1 MIFLSIREVMN
12 MGIDEI
18 IVGLDIGSGK
28 VCTVVGELGEDDQI
42 EIIGIGTAPS
52 LGIRKG
58 VIIDL
63 DQAIQSVKESIV
75 NAERMAGIRINSAF
89 VSIAGS
95 HITSVNS
102 KGVIAIS
109 GESPEITESDIEKV
123 IEAAKAGIVSSE
135 KELIHTLSREF
146 IVDGQSGISD
156 PLGMSG
162 ARLEC
167 KVHIITGSITA
178 VQNLIKCVE
187 EARLDIEEIIFGTLA
202 SSNAILSNA
211 EKELG
216 ILLIDIGAGTTEIA
230 IFVEGGL
237 AYSAVLPVGGVQIT
251 NDLAVGLR
259 TSIEEAEKIKI
270 SYGSAVEN
278 SASPEKLVEISG
290 TNGKE
295 KHNVSK
301 KFLVEIIEPRVSEI
315 FNFVGMEVKKSG
327 CYNMIPGG
335 IVITGGS
342 SLLPGISEVAEQVL
356 NLPSRL
362 GRPHYEG
369 ELADMINDPSYSE
382 AIGLL
387 SFATEKYSIGRS
399 FQSTK
404 RKIGVKNIF
413 TRIISWLKDFF

>member
-1 MIFLSIREVMN
+1 MN
-12 MGIDEI
+12 MGADDIV
-18 IVGLDIGSGK
+18 VGLDIGSGK
-28 VCTVVGELGEDDQI
+28 VCTVIGELGENDQI

-63 DQAIQSVKESIV
+63 DQAIQSAKESIES
-75 NAERMAGIRINSAF
+75 AERMAGIRIDSAF

-95 HITSVNS
+95 HITSINS

-109 GESPEITESDIEKV
+109 GESPEITENDIEKV

-167 KVHIITGSITA
+167 KVHIITGSVTA
-178 VQNLIKCVE
+178 AQNLIKCVE
-187 EARLDIEEIIFGTLA
+187 GAGLDIEEIIFGTLA
-202 SSNAILSNA
+202 SSNAVSSNA

-216 ILLIDIGAGTTEIA
+216 VLVVDIGAGTTEIA

-237 AYSAVLPVGGVQIT
+237 AYSAVLPVGGNQVT

-259 TSIEEAEKIKI
+259 TSIEEAEKVKI
-270 SYGSAVEN
+270 NYGSAVEN
-278 SASPEKLVEISG
+278 SVSPEKLIEISSI
-290 TNGKE
+290 NGKE
-295 KHNVSK
+295 KHNITK
-301 KFLVEIIEPRVSEI
+301 KYLVEIIEPRVSEI
-315 FNFVGMEVKKSG
+315 FNLAGTEVRKSG
-327 CYNMIPGG
+327 CYNTISGG

-342 SLLPGISEVAEQVL
+342 SLLPGILEVAEQVL

-362 GRPHYEG
+362 GCPHYEG
-369 ELADMINDPSYSE
+369 ELADMINDPSYSG
-382 AIGLL
+382 AVGLL
-387 SFATEKYSIGRS
+387 SFATERGFIGRS
-399 FQSTK
+399 FKSTK
-404 RKIGVKNIF
+404 RKKRVKNIF
-413 TRIISWLKDFF
+413 TKIISWLRDFF

>member
-1 MIFLSIREVMN
+1 

-18 IVGLDIGSGK
+18 VVGLDIGSGK

-42 EIIGIGTAPS
+42 EIIGIGTARS

-63 DQAIQSVKESIV
+63 DQAIQSVKESIES
-75 NAERMAGIRINSAF
+75 AERMAGIRINSAF

-109 GESPEITESDIEKV
+109 GESPEITENDIEKV

-162 ARLEC
+162 ARLEG

-178 VQNLIKCVE
+178 VQNLVKCVE
-187 EARLDIEEIIFGTLA
+187 EAGLDVEEIIFGTLA
-202 SSNAILSNA
+202 SSNVILSNA

-278 SASPEKLVEISG
+278 GASPEKLVEISSI
-290 TNGKE
+290 NGKE

-301 KFLVEIIEPRVSEI
+301 KYLVEIIEPRVSEI
-315 FNFVGMEVKKSG
+315 FNFVGMEVRKSG
-327 CYNMIPGG
+327 CYSMIPGG

-362 GRPHYEG
+362 GRPHYQG

-387 SFATEKYSIGRS
+387 SFVTEKYSTGRS

-413 TRIISWLKDFF
+413 TKITSWLKDFF

>member
-1 MIFLSIREVMN
+1 
-12 MGIDEI
+12 MGTDDIV
-18 IVGLDIGSGK
+18 VGLDIGSGK
-28 VCTVVGELGEDDQI
+28 VCTFIGELEENDKI

-52 LGIRKG
+52 LGVKKG

-63 DQAIQSVKESIV
+63 DQAILSVKESIES
-75 NAERMAGIRINSAF
+75 AERMAGIRIHSAF

-95 HITSVNS
+95 HITSINS

-109 GESPEITESDIEKV
+109 GESPEITENDIEKV

-167 KVHIITGSITA
+167 KVHIINGSVTA

-187 EARLDIEEIIFGTLA
+187 GAGLDIEEIIFGTLA
-202 SSNAILSNA
+202 SSNAVLSNA

-216 ILLIDIGAGTTEIA
+216 VLLVDIGAGTTEIA
-230 IFVEGGL
+230 IFIEGGL
-237 AYSAVLPVGGVQIT
+237 AYSAVLPVGGIQIT

-270 SYGSAVEN
+270 NYGSAVEN
-278 SASPEKLVEISG
+278 SASPEKLIEISNTDG
-290 TNGKE
+290 IN
-295 KHNVSK
+295 KHNVTK
-301 KFLVEIIEPRVSEI
+301 KYLVEIIEPRVSEI
-315 FNFVGMEVKKSG
+315 FNLLGTEIRKSRY
-327 CYNMIPGG
+327 YNMIPGG

-342 SLLPGISEVAEQVL
+342 SLLPGISEIAEQVL

-362 GRPHYEG
+362 GSPHYEG
-369 ELADMINDPSYSE
+369 ELADMINDPSYSG
-382 AIGLL
+382 AVGLL
-387 SFATEKYSIGRS
+387 SFATESYSNGRS
-399 FQSTK
+399 FKSTK
-404 RKIGVKNIF
+404 RKPRVKNIF
-413 TRIISWLKDFF
+413 TKIINWLKDFF

>member
-1 MIFLSIREVMN
+1 
-12 MGIDEI
+12 MGMDEI
-18 IVGLDIGSGK
+18 VVGLDIGSGK
-28 VCTVVGELGEDDQI
+28 VCTVVGELGVDDQI
-42 EIIGIGTAPS
+42 EIIGVGTSPS

-58 VIIDL
+58 IIIDL
-63 DQAIQSVKESIV
+63 EQAMQSVKESIES
-75 NAERMAGIRINSAF
+75 AERMAGTRINSAF

-109 GESPEITESDIEKV
+109 GESPEITENDIEKV

-167 KVHIITGSITA
+167 KVHIITITA
-178 VQNLIKCVE
+178 VQNLVKCVE
-187 EARLDIEEIIFGTLA
+187 GVGLDIEEIIFGTLA
-202 SSNAILSNA
+202 SSNAVLSNA
-211 EKELG
+211 EKDLG
-216 ILLIDIGAGTTEIA
+216 VLLIDIGAGTTEIA

-237 AYSAVLPVGGVQIT
+237 VYSAVLPVGGIQIT
-251 NDLAVGLR
+251 NDLTVGLR

-270 SYGSAVEN
+270 NYGSAVEK
-278 SASPEKLVEISG
+278 SVSPEKLVEIHSID
-290 TNGKE
+290 GKD
-295 KHNVSK
+295 KHNVSQK
-301 KFLVEIIEPRVSEI
+301 YLVDIIEPRVSEI
-315 FNFVGMEVKKSG
+315 FSLVGTKVRKSG

-335 IVITGGS
+335 TVITGGS

-399 FQSTK
+399 FHLSK
-404 RKIGVKNIF
+404 RKAGAKNIF
-413 TRIISWLKDFF
+413 TRIINWLKDFF

>member
-1 MIFLSIREVMN
+1 MN

-18 IVGLDIGSGK
+18 IVGLDIGSRK

-63 DQAIQSVKESIV
+63 DQAIQSVKESIES
-75 NAERMAGIRINSAF
+75 AERMAGIRINSAF
-89 VSIAGS
+89 ISIAGS

-109 GESPEITESDIEKV
+109 GESPEITENDIEKV

-178 VQNLIKCVE
+178 VQNLVKCVE
-187 EARLDIEEIIFGTLA
+187 EAGLDIEEVIFGTLA

-270 SYGSAVEN
+270 SYGSAVEK
-278 SASPEKLVEISG
+278 SVSPEKLIEISSI
-290 TNGKE
+290 NGKE
-295 KHNVSK
+295 KHNVSEK
-301 KFLVEIIEPRVSEI
+301 YLVEIIEPRVSEI
-315 FNFVGMEVKKSG
+315 FNFVGMEVRKSG
-327 CYNMIPGG
+327 CYSMIPGG

-342 SLLPGISEVAEQVL
+342 SLLPGISKVAEQVL

-399 FQSTK
+399 FQSIK
-404 RKIGVKNIF
+404 RRTGVKNIF
-413 TRIISWLKDFF
+413 TKIIGWLKDFF

>member
-1 MIFLSIREVMN
+1 
-12 MGIDEI
+12 MGMDEI

-28 VCTVVGELGEDDQI
+28 ICTVVGELGEDDQI
-42 EIIGIGTAPS
+42 EIIGIGTSPS
-52 LGIRKG
+52 LGIKKG
-58 VIIDL
+58 IIIDL
-63 DQAIQSVKESIV
+63 EQAVQSAKESIES
-75 NAERMAGIRINSAF
+75 AERMAGTRINSAF
-89 VSIAGS
+89 VSIGGN
-95 HITSVNS
+95 HITSINS

-109 GESPEITESDIEKV
+109 RESPEITESDIEKV

-135 KELIHTLSREF
+135 KEVIHTLSREF

-167 KVHIITGSITA
+167 KVHIVTGSITA

-187 EARLDIEEIIFGTLA
+187 GAGLDIEEIIFGTLA
-202 SSNAILSNA
+202 SSNAVLSNA
-211 EKELG
+211 EKDLG
-216 ILLIDIGAGTTEIA
+216 VLLIDIGAGTTEIA
-230 IFVEGGL
+230 IFIEGGL
-237 AYSAVLPVGGVQIT
+237 AHSAVLPVGGIQIT

-270 SYGSAVEN
+270 NYGSAIKSSV
-278 SASPEKLVEISG
+278 SPEKLVEISSI
-290 TNGKE
+290 NGKE
-295 KHNVSK
+295 NYNVSQK
-301 KFLVEIIEPRVSEI
+301 YLVEIIEPRVSEI
-315 FNFVGMEVKKSG
+315 FSLVGIEVRKSG

-387 SFATEKYSIGRS
+387 SFATEKESIIRS
-399 FQSTK
+399 FRSTK
-404 RKIGVKNIF
+404 RKTKVKNIF
-413 TRIISWLKDFF
+413 TKIISWLKDFF

>member
-1 MIFLSIREVMN
+1 

-18 IVGLDIGSGK
+18 VVGLDIGSGK
-28 VCTVVGELGEDDQI
+28 VCTVVGELSEDDQI
-42 EIIGIGTAPS
+42 EIIGIGTVPS
-52 LGIRKG
+52 LGIKKG
-58 VIIDL
+58 VIVDL
-63 DQAIQSVKESIV
+63 EQATQSVKESIES
-75 NAERMAGIRINSAF
+75 AKRMAGIRINSAF
-89 VSIAGS
+89 VSITGS
-95 HITSVNS
+95 HITSANS

-109 GESPEITESDIEKV
+109 DKSPEITENDIGKV

-178 VQNLIKCVE
+178 VQNLVKCVE
-187 EARLDIEEIIFGTLA
+187 ESGLDIEEIIFGTLA
-202 SSNAILSNA
+202 SSNSILSNA

-270 SYGSAVEN
+270 SYGTAVEN
-278 SASPEKLVEISG
+278 SASPEKLVEISSI
-290 TNGKE
+290 NGKE
-295 KHNVSK
+295 KHNVSQK
-301 KFLVEIIEPRVSEI
+301 YLVEIIEPRVSEI
-315 FNFVGMEVKKSG
+315 FNFVGMEVRKSG
-327 CYNMIPGG
+327 CYSMIPGG

-404 RKIGVKNIF
+404 RKTGVKNIF
-413 TRIISWLKDFF
+413 TKIISWLKDFF

>member
-1 MIFLSIREVMN
+1 MN

-18 IVGLDIGSGK
+18 VVGLDIGSGK

-42 EIIGIGTAPS
+42 EIIGVGTTRS

-63 DQAIQSVKESIV
+63 DQAIQSVKESIES
-75 NAERMAGIRINSAF
+75 AERMAGIRINSAF

-109 GESPEITESDIEKV
+109 GESPEITENDIEKV

-135 KELIHTLSREF
+135 KELIHILSREF

-178 VQNLIKCVE
+178 VQNLTKCIE
-187 EARLDIEEIIFGTLA
+187 ESGLDIEEIIFGTLA
-202 SSNAILSNA
+202 SSNVILSNA

-216 ILLIDIGAGTTEIA
+216 VLLIDIGAGTTEIA
-230 IFVEGGL
+230 IFIEGGL
-237 AYSAVLPVGGVQIT
+237 AYSAVLPVGGIQIT

-259 TSIEEAEKIKI
+259 TSLEEAEKIKI
-270 SYGSAVEN
+270 GSGSAVEN
-278 SASPEKLVEISG
+278 NASPEELIEISSI
-290 TNGKE
+290 NEKD

-301 KFLVEIIEPRVSEI
+301 KYLVEIIEPRVSEI
-315 FNFVGMEVKKSG
+315 FNFVGVEVRKSG
-327 CYNMIPGG
+327 CYNMISGG

-342 SLLPGISEVAEQVL
+342 SLLPGISEVAEKVL
-356 NLPSRL
+356 NLLSRL

-369 ELADMINDPSYSE
+369 ELADMINDPSYSV

-404 RKIGVKNIF
+404 RKTRVKNIF
-413 TRIISWLKDFF
+413 TKIISWLKDFF

>member
-1 MIFLSIREVMN
+1 
-12 MGIDEI
+12 MGTDDIV
-18 IVGLDIGSGK
+18 VGLDIGSRK
-28 VCTVVGELGEDDQI
+28 VCTVIGELGENDQI
-42 EIIGIGTAPS
+42 EIIGVGTAPS

-63 DQAIQSVKESIV
+63 DQAIQSVKESIES
-75 NAERMAGIRINSAF
+75 AERMAGMRINSAF

-95 HITSVNS
+95 HISSVNS

-109 GESPEITESDIEKV
+109 GESSEITEKDIEKV

-167 KVHIITGSITA
+167 KVHIVTGSITA

-187 EARLDIEEIIFGTLA
+187 GAGLDIEEVIFGTLA
-202 SSNAILSNA
+202 SSNAVLSSA
-211 EKELG
+211 EKDLG
-216 ILLIDIGAGTTEIA
+216 VLLIDIGAGTTEIA

-237 AYSAVLPVGGVQIT
+237 AYSAVLPVGGNQIT

-270 SYGSAVEN
+270 NYGSAVEN
-278 SASPEKLVEISG
+278 SVSPEKLVEISSI
-290 TNGKE
+290 NGKD
-295 KHNVSK
+295 KCNVSQK
-301 KFLVEIIEPRVSEI
+301 YLVEIIEPRVSEI
-315 FNFVGMEVKKSG
+315 FSLVGTEVRKSG

-342 SLLPGISEVAEQVL
+342 SLLPGMPEVAEQVL

-362 GRPHYEG
+362 GSPHYEG

-382 AIGLL
+382 AVGLL

-399 FQSTK
+399 FKSTK
-404 RKIGVKNIF
+404 RKTRVKNIF
-413 TRIISWLKDFF
+413 TKIISWLKDFF

>member
-1 MIFLSIREVMN
+1 
-12 MGIDEI
+12 MGMDEI

-42 EIIGIGTAPS
+42 EIIGIGTSPS
-52 LGIRKG
+52 LGIKKG
-58 VIIDL
+58 IIIDL
-63 DQAIQSVKESIV
+63 EQAIQSAKESIES
-75 NAERMAGIRINSAF
+75 AERMAGTRINSAF
-89 VSIAGS
+89 VSIGGN
-95 HITSVNS
+95 HITSINS

-135 KELIHTLSREF
+135 KEVIHTLSREF

-167 KVHIITGSITA
+167 KVHIVTGSITA

-187 EARLDIEEIIFGTLA
+187 GAGLDIEEIIFGTLA
-202 SSNAILSNA
+202 SSNAVLNNA
-211 EKELG
+211 EKDLG
-216 ILLIDIGAGTTEIA
+216 VLLIDIGAGTTEIA
-230 IFVEGGL
+230 IFIEGGL
-237 AYSAVLPVGGVQIT
+237 AYSAVLPVGGIQIT

-270 SYGSAVEN
+270 NYGSAVKN
-278 SASPEKLVEISG
+278 NVSPEKLVEIPSI
-290 TNGKE
+290 NGKDNY
-295 KHNVSK
+295 NVSQK
-301 KFLVEIIEPRVSEI
+301 YLVEIIEPRVSEI
-315 FNFVGMEVKKSG
+315 FSLVGTEVRKSG
-327 CYNMIPGG
+327 CYNMIHGG

-399 FQSTK
+399 FRSTK
-404 RKIGVKNIF
+404 RKTKVKNIF
-413 TRIISWLKDFF
+413 TKIISWLKDFF

>member
-1 MIFLSIREVMN
+1 MN
-12 MGIDEI
+12 MGMDEI
-18 IVGLDIGSGK
+18 VVGLDIGSGK
-28 VCTVVGELGEDDQI
+28 VCTVVGELSEDDQI
-42 EIIGIGTAPS
+42 EIIGIGTVPS
-52 LGIRKG
+52 LGIKKG
-58 VIIDL
+58 VIVDL
-63 DQAIQSVKESIV
+63 EQATQSVKESIES
-75 NAERMAGIRINSAF
+75 AKRMAGIRINSAF
-89 VSIAGS
+89 VSITGS
-95 HITSVNS
+95 HITSANS

-109 GESPEITESDIEKV
+109 DKSPEITENDIGKV

-178 VQNLIKCVE
+178 IQNLVKCVE
-187 EARLDIEEIIFGTLA
+187 ESGLDIEEIIFGTLA
-202 SSNAILSNA
+202 SSNSILSNA

-270 SYGSAVEN
+270 SYGTAVEN
-278 SASPEKLVEISG
+278 SASPEKLVEISSI
-290 TNGKE
+290 NGKE
-295 KHNVSK
+295 KHNVSQK
-301 KFLVEIIEPRVSEI
+301 YLVEIIEPRVSEI
-315 FNFVGMEVKKSG
+315 FNFIGMEVRKSG

-356 NLPSRL
+356 NMPSRL

-404 RKIGVKNIF
+404 RKTGVKNIF
-413 TRIISWLKDFF
+413 TKIISWLKDFF

>member
-1 MIFLSIREVMN
+1 MN
-12 MGIDEI
+12 MGMDEI
-18 IVGLDIGSGK
+18 VVGLDIGSGK

-63 DQAIQSVKESIV
+63 DQAIQSVKESIES
-75 NAERMAGIRINSAF
+75 AERMAGIRINSAF

-109 GESPEITESDIEKV
+109 GESPEITENDIEKV

-178 VQNLIKCVE
+178 VQNLVKCVE
-187 EARLDIEEIIFGTLA
+187 EAGLDIEEIIFGTLA

-216 ILLIDIGAGTTEIA
+216 ILLIDIGAGTTGIA

-270 SYGSAVEN
+270 SYGSTVEN
-278 SASPEKLVEISG
+278 GASPEKLVEISSI
-290 TNGKE
+290 NGKE
-295 KHNVSK
+295 KHDVSK
-301 KFLVEIIEPRVSEI
+301 KYLVEIIEPRVSEI

-387 SFATEKYSIGRS
+387 SFATEKYSIGGS

-404 RKIGVKNIF
+404 RKIRVKSF
-413 TRIISWLKDFF
+413 FGRIISWLKDFF

>member
-1 MIFLSIREVMN
+1 
-12 MGIDEI
+12 
-18 IVGLDIGSGK
+18 LDIGSGK
-28 VCTVVGELGEDDQI
+28 VCTVIGELGEDDQI
-42 EIIGIGTAPS
+42 EIIGIGTSPS

-63 DQAIQSVKESIV
+63 DQAIQSVKESIE
-75 NAERMAGIRINSAF
+75 NAERMAGIRTSSAF

-109 GESPEITESDIEKV
+109 GDSPEITENDIEKV
-123 IEAAKAGIVSSE
+123 IEAAKAGVVSSE

-167 KVHIITGSITA
+167 KVHIITSSITA
-178 VQNLIKCVE
+178 AQNLIKCVE
-187 EARLDIEEIIFGTLA
+187 GAGLDIEEIIFGTLS
-202 SSNAILSNA
+202 SSNAILNNA

-216 ILLIDIGAGTTEIA
+216 ILLVDIGAGTTEIA

-237 AYSAVLPVGGVQIT
+237 TYSAVLPVGGIQIT
-251 NDLAVGLR
+251 NDLAVVLR
-259 TSIEEAEKIKI
+259 TSVEEAEKMKI
-270 SYGSAVEN
+270 NHGSAVEN
-278 SASPEKLVEISG
+278 STSPEKLVEISSID
-290 TNGKE
+290 GKD

-301 KFLVEIIEPRVSEI
+301 KYLVEIIEPRVNEI
-315 FNFVGMEVKKSG
+315 FNLVGVEVRKSG
-327 CYNMIPGG
+327 CNNLIPGG

-342 SLLPGISEVAEQVL
+342 SLLPGIADVAEQVL

-362 GRPHYEG
+362 GKPHYEG

-387 SFATEKYSIGRS
+387 SFATEKYSVGRP

-404 RKIGVKNIF
+404 RKAGVKNIF

>member
-1 MIFLSIREVMN
+1 
-12 MGIDEI
+12 MGTDEI
-18 IVGLDIGSGK
+18 VVGLDIGSGK
-28 VCTVVGELGEDDQI
+28 VCTVIGELGEDDQI
-42 EIIGIGTAPS
+42 EIIGIGTSPS

-63 DQAIQSVKESIV
+63 EQAIQSAKESIES
-75 NAERMAGIRINSAF
+75 AERMAGIRINSAF

-95 HITSVNS
+95 HISSINS

-109 GESPEITESDIEKV
+109 GESPEITENDIEKV
-123 IEAAKAGIVSSE
+123 VEAAKAGIVSTE

-167 KVHIITGSITA
+167 KVHIVTGSITA
-178 VQNLIKCVE
+178 VQNLVKCVE
-187 EARLDIEEIIFGTLA
+187 EAGLDIEEIIFGTLA
-202 SSNAILSNA
+202 SSNSILSNA

-216 ILLIDIGAGTTEIA
+216 ILLVDIGAGTTEIA

-237 AYSAVLPVGGVQIT
+237 AYSAVLPVGGIQIT
-251 NDLAVGLR
+251 NDLAVGIR

-270 SYGSAVEN
+270 NYGSAVEN
-278 SASPEKLVEISG
+278 NVSPEKSIEISSI
-290 TNGKE
+290 NGKD
-295 KHNVSK
+295 KCNVSQK
-301 KFLVEIIEPRVSEI
+301 YLVEIIEPRVSEI
-315 FNFVGMEVKKSG
+315 FSLVGTEVRKSG

-404 RKIGVKNIF
+404 RKTRVTNIF
-413 TRIISWLKDFF
+413 TKIISWLKDFF

>member
-1 MIFLSIREVMN
+1 MN

-18 IVGLDIGSGK
+18 IVGLDIGSRK

-63 DQAIQSVKESIV
+63 DQAIQSVKESIES
-75 NAERMAGIRINSAF
+75 AERMAGIRINSAF

-109 GESPEITESDIEKV
+109 GESPEITENDIEKV

-135 KELIHTLSREF
+135 KELIHILSREF

-167 KVHIITGSITA
+167 KVHIITGLITA
-178 VQNLIKCVE
+178 VQNLVKCVE
-187 EARLDIEEIIFGTLA
+187 ESGLDIEEIIFGTLA
-202 SSNAILSNA
+202 SSNIILSNA

-237 AYSAVLPVGGVQIT
+237 AYSAVLPVGGIQIT

-278 SASPEKLVEISG
+278 SALPEKLVEISSI
-290 TNGKE
+290 NGKE
-295 KHNVSK
+295 KHNVSQK
-301 KFLVEIIEPRVSEI
+301 YLVEIIEPRVSEI
-315 FNFVGMEVKKSG
+315 FNFIGMEVRKSG

-404 RKIGVKNIF
+404 RKTGVKNIF
-413 TRIISWLKDFF
+413 TKIISWLKDFF

>member
-1 MIFLSIREVMN
+1 MN
-12 MGIDEI
+12 MGTDDIV
-18 IVGLDIGSGK
+18 VGLDIGSGK
-28 VCTVVGELGEDDQI
+28 VCTVIGELGENDQI

-58 VIIDL
+58 VIVDL
-63 DQAIQSVKESIV
+63 DQAIQSVRESIEG
-75 NAERMAGIRINSAF
+75 AERMAGISINSAF

-109 GESPEITESDIEKV
+109 GESPEITENDIEKV

-135 KELIHTLSREF
+135 EELIHTLCREF

-167 KVHIITGSITA
+167 KVYIVTGSITV

-187 EARLDIEEIIFGTLA
+187 GAGLDIEEIIFGTLA

-216 ILLIDIGAGTTEIA
+216 VLVIDIGAGTTEIA

-237 AYSAVLPVGGVQIT
+237 AYSAVLPVGGIQIT

-259 TSIEEAEKIKI
+259 TSLEEAEKIKI

-278 SASPEKLVEISG
+278 SVSPEKLVEISSI
-290 TNGKE
+290 NGKD
-295 KHNVSK
+295 KYNVSQK
-301 KFLVEIIEPRVSEI
+301 YLVEIIEPRVSEI
-315 FNFVGMEVKKSG
+315 FSFVGTEVRKSG
-327 CYNMIPGG
+327 RYNMIPGG

-404 RKIGVKNIF
+404 RKIGVKSF
-413 TRIISWLKDFF
+413 FGRIISWLKDFF

>member
-1 MIFLSIREVMN
+1 

-278 SASPEKLVEISG
+278 SASPEKLIEISG

>member
-1 MIFLSIREVMN
+1 
-12 MGIDEI
+12 MGTDDIV
-18 IVGLDIGSGK
+18 VGLDIGSGK
-28 VCTVVGELGEDDQI
+28 VCTVIGELGENDQI

-52 LGIRKG
+52 LGIKKG
-58 VIIDL
+58 IIIDL
-63 DQAIQSVKESIV
+63 EQAIQSVKESV
-75 NAERMAGIRINSAF
+75 EGAERMAGMRINSAF

-95 HITSVNS
+95 HISSVNS

-109 GESPEITESDIEKV
+109 GESPEITENDIEKV

-187 EARLDIEEIIFGTLA
+187 GAGLDIEEVIFGTLA
-202 SSNAILSNA
+202 SSNAVLSSA
-211 EKELG
+211 EKDLG
-216 ILLIDIGAGTTEIA
+216 VLLVDIGAGTTEIA
-230 IFVEGGL
+230 IFIEGGL
-237 AYSAVLPVGGVQIT
+237 AYSAVLPVGGIQIT

-270 SYGSAVEN
+270 NYGSAVEN
-278 SASPEKLVEISG
+278 SISPEKLVEISSI
-290 TNGKE
+290 NGKD
-295 KHNVSK
+295 KSNVSQK
-301 KFLVEIIEPRVSEI
+301 YLVEIIEPRVSEI
-315 FNFVGMEVKKSG
+315 FSLVGTKVRKSG
-327 CYNMIPGG
+327 CYNMISGG
-335 IVITGGS
+335 IVIIGGS

-404 RKIGVKNIF
+404 RKTRVKNIF
-413 TRIISWLKDFF
+413 TKIISWLKDFF

>member
-1 MIFLSIREVMN
+1 
-12 MGIDEI
+12 MGMDEI
-18 IVGLDIGSGK
+18 VVGLDIGSGK
-28 VCTVVGELGEDDQI
+28 VCTVIGELGENNQI
-42 EIIGIGTAPS
+42 EIIGIGTSPS

-58 VIIDL
+58 IIIDL
-63 DQAIQSVKESIV
+63 EQAIQSAKESIKS
-75 NAERMAGIRINSAF
+75 AGRMAGMRINSAF

-109 GESPEITESDIEKV
+109 DESSEITENDIKKV

-167 KVHIITGSITA
+167 KVHIVTGSITA

-187 EARLDIEEIIFGTLA
+187 GAGLDIEEIIFGTLA
-202 SSNAILSNA
+202 SSNAVLSNA
-211 EKELG
+211 EKDLG
-216 ILLIDIGAGTTEIA
+216 VLLIDIGAGTTEIA

-237 AYSAVLPVGGVQIT
+237 AYSAVLPVGGIQIT

-270 SYGSAVEN
+270 NYGSAVEK
-278 SASPEKLVEISG
+278 SVSPEKLVEISSI
-290 TNGKE
+290 NGKD
-295 KHNVSK
+295 KYNVSQK
-301 KFLVEIIEPRVSEI
+301 YLVEIIEPRVSEI
-315 FNFVGMEVKKSG
+315 FSLVGNEVRKSG

-335 IVITGGS
+335 IVIIGGS

-387 SFATEKYSIGRS
+387 SFATEKYSVGRS

-404 RKIGVKNIF
+404 RKIKVKNIF
-413 TRIISWLKDFF
+413 TKITSWVKDFF

>member
-1 MIFLSIREVMN
+1 
-12 MGIDEI
+12 MGMDEI

-58 VIIDL
+58 IIIDL
-63 DQAIQSVKESIV
+63 DQAIQSVKESIES
-75 NAERMAGIRINSAF
+75 AERMAGTRFNSAF

-109 GESPEITESDIEKV
+109 GESPEITENDIEKV
-123 IEAAKAGIVSSE
+123 IEAAKAGIISSD

-167 KVHIITGSITA
+167 KVHIVTGSITA

-187 EARLDIEEIIFGTLA
+187 GAGLDIEEIIFGTLA

-211 EKELG
+211 EKDLG
-216 ILLIDIGAGTTEIA
+216 VLLIDIGAGTTEIA

-237 AYSAVLPVGGVQIT
+237 AYSAVLPVGGIQIT

-270 SYGSAVEN
+270 NYGSAVEN
-278 SASPEKLVEISG
+278 NVSHEKLVVISG
-290 TNGKE
+290 INGKD
-295 KHNVSK
+295 KNNVSQK
-301 KFLVEIIEPRVSEI
+301 YLVEIIEPRVSEI
-315 FNFVGMEVKKSG
+315 FDLIGTEVRKSG

-335 IVITGGS
+335 IVVTGGS

-369 ELADMINDPSYSE
+369 ELAEMVNDPSYSE

-404 RKIGVKNIF
+404 RKTGARNIF
-413 TRIISWLKDFF
+413 TKIISWLKDFF

>member
-1 MIFLSIREVMN
+1 
-12 MGIDEI
+12 MGRDDIV
-18 IVGLDIGSGK
+18 VGLDMGSGK
-28 VCTVVGELGEDDQI
+28 VCTVIGELGENDQI

-63 DQAIQSVKESIV
+63 DQAIQSAKESIES
-75 NAERMAGIRINSAF
+75 AERMAGIRINSAF

-109 GESPEITESDIEKV
+109 GESPEIMENDIEKV

-167 KVHIITGSITA
+167 KVHIVTGSVTA
-178 VQNLIKCVE
+178 AQNLIKCVE
-187 EARLDIEEIIFGTLA
+187 GAGLDIEEIIFGTLA
-202 SSNAILSNA
+202 SSNAVSSNA

-216 ILLIDIGAGTTEIA
+216 VLVVDIGAGTTEIA

-237 AYSAVLPVGGVQIT
+237 AYSAVLPVGGNQVT

-259 TSIEEAEKIKI
+259 TSIEEAEKVKI
-270 SYGSAVEN
+270 NYGSAVEN
-278 SASPEKLVEISG
+278 SVSPEKLIEISSI
-290 TNGKE
+290 NGKE
-295 KHNVSK
+295 KHNITK
-301 KFLVEIIEPRVSEI
+301 KYLVEIIEPRVSEI
-315 FNFVGMEVKKSG
+315 FNLVGTEVRKSG
-327 CYNMIPGG
+327 CYNTISGG

-342 SLLPGISEVAEQVL
+342 SLLPGILEVAEQVL

-362 GRPHYEG
+362 GCPHYEG
-369 ELADMINDPSYSE
+369 ELADMINDPSYSG
-382 AIGLL
+382 AVGLL
-387 SFATEKYSIGRS
+387 SFATERGFIGRS
-399 FQSTK
+399 FKSTK
-404 RKIGVKNIF
+404 RKTRVKNIF
-413 TRIISWLKDFF
+413 TKIISWLRDFF

>member
-1 MIFLSIREVMN
+1 
-12 MGIDEI
+12 MGTDEI
-18 IVGLDIGSGK
+18 VVGLDIGSGK
-28 VCTVVGELGEDDQI
+28 VCTVIGELGENDQI
-42 EIIGIGTAPS
+42 EIIGIGTSPS

-58 VIIDL
+58 IIIDL
-63 DQAIQSVKESIV
+63 EQAIQSVKESIES
-75 NAERMAGIRINSAF
+75 AERMAGIRINSAF

-95 HITSVNS
+95 HISSVNS

-109 GESPEITESDIEKV
+109 GESPEIAENDIEKV

-167 KVHIITGSITA
+167 KVHIVTGSITA

-187 EARLDIEEIIFGTLA
+187 GAGVDIEEVIFGTLA

-211 EKELG
+211 EKDLG

-237 AYSAVLPVGGVQIT
+237 AYSAVLPT

-270 SYGSAVEN
+270 SSGSAVEN
-278 SASPEKLVEISG
+278 NASHEESIEISSID
-290 TNGKE
+290 GKD
-295 KHNVSK
+295 KHNVSQK
-301 KFLVEIIEPRVSEI
+301 YLVEIIEPRVSEI
-315 FNFVGMEVKKSG
+315 FDLVGTEVRKSG

-342 SLLPGISEVAEQVL
+342 SLLPGISEVAEKVL

-362 GRPHYEG
+362 GSPHYEG

-404 RKIGVKNIF
+404 RKTKVTNIF
-413 TRIISWLKDFF
+413 TKIISWLKDFF

>member
-1 MIFLSIREVMN
+1 
-12 MGIDEI
+12 MGRDEI
-18 IVGLDIGSGK
+18 IVGLDIGSRK
-28 VCTVVGELGEDDQI
+28 VCTVVGELGEDEQI
-42 EIIGIGTAPS
+42 EIIGIGTTPS

-63 DQAIQSVKESIV
+63 DQAIQSVKESIES
-75 NAERMAGIRINSAF
+75 AERMAGIRINSAF

-109 GESPEITESDIEKV
+109 GESPEITENDIEKV

-162 ARLEC
+162 ARLEG

-178 VQNLIKCVE
+178 VQNLVKCVE
-187 EARLDIEEIIFGTLA
+187 EAGLDIEEIIFGTLA

-216 ILLIDIGAGTTEIA
+216 ILLVDIGAGTTEIA

-237 AYSAVLPVGGVQIT
+237 AYSAVLPVGGIQIT

-270 SYGSAVEN
+270 SYGSAVEKGV
-278 SASPEKLVEISG
+278 SPEKLIEISSI
-290 TNGKE
+290 NGKE
-295 KHNVSK
+295 KHNVSQK
-301 KFLVEIIEPRVSEI
+301 YLVEIIEPRVSEI
-315 FNFVGMEVKKSG
+315 FNFVGMEVRKSG
-327 CYNMIPGG
+327 CYSMIPGG

-342 SLLPGISEVAEQVL
+342 SLLPGISKVAEQVL

-387 SFATEKYSIGRS
+387 SFATEKYSIGS
-399 FQSTK
+399 LFQSTK
-404 RKIGVKNIF
+404 RKTGAKNIF
-413 TRIISWLKDFF
+413 TKIISWLKDFF

>member
-1 MIFLSIREVMN
+1 
-12 MGIDEI
+12 MGTDEI
-18 IVGLDIGSGK
+18 VVGLDIGSGK
-28 VCTVVGELGEDDQI
+28 VCTVIGELGEDDQI
-42 EIIGIGTAPS
+42 EIIGIGTSPS

-63 DQAIQSVKESIV
+63 EQAIQSTKESIES
-75 NAERMAGIRINSAF
+75 AERMAGIRINSAF

-95 HITSVNS
+95 HISSINS

-109 GESPEITESDIEKV
+109 GESPEITENDIEKV
-123 IEAAKAGIVSSE
+123 IEAAKAGIVSTE

-167 KVHIITGSITA
+167 KVHIVTGSITA
-178 VQNLIKCVE
+178 VQNLVKCVE
-187 EARLDIEEIIFGTLA
+187 EVGLDIEEIIFGTLA
-202 SSNAILSNA
+202 SSNSILSNA

-216 ILLIDIGAGTTEIA
+216 ILLVDIGAGTTEIA

-237 AYSAVLPVGGVQIT
+237 AYSAVLPVGGIQIT

-270 SYGSAVEN
+270 NYGSAVEN
-278 SASPEKLVEISG
+278 NVSPEKSIEISSV
-290 TNGKE
+290 NGKD
-295 KHNVSK
+295 KCNISQK
-301 KFLVEIIEPRVSEI
+301 YLVEIIEPRVSEI
-315 FNFVGMEVKKSG
+315 FSLVGTEVRKSG

-342 SLLPGISEVAEQVL
+342 SLLSGISEVAEQVL

-404 RKIGVKNIF
+404 RKTRVTNIF
-413 TRIISWLKDFF
+413 TKIISWLKDFF

>member
-1 MIFLSIREVMN
+1 

-18 IVGLDIGSGK
+18 VVGLDIGSGK
-28 VCTVVGELGEDDQI
+28 VCTVVGEVGEDNQI

-63 DQAIQSVKESIV
+63 DQAIQSVKESIES
-75 NAERMAGIRINSAF
+75 AERMAGIRINSAF
-89 VSIAGS
+89 VSIVGS

-109 GESPEITESDIEKV
+109 GESPEITENDIEKV

-135 KELIHTLSREF
+135 KELIHTLTREF
-146 IVDGQSGISD
+146 TVDGQSGISD

-187 EARLDIEEIIFGTLA
+187 EAGLDIEEIIFGTLA

-251 NDLAVGLR
+251 NDLAVVLR

-278 SASPEKLVEISG
+278 GASPEKLVEISSI
-290 TNGKE
+290 NGKE

-301 KFLVEIIEPRVSEI
+301 KYLVEIIEPRVSEM
-315 FNFVGMEVKKSG
+315 FNFVGIEVRKSG
-327 CYNMIPGG
+327 CYSMIPGG

-342 SLLPGISEVAEQVL
+342 SLLPGISEVAEKVL

-387 SFATEKYSIGRS
+387 SFATEKYSIGRP

-404 RKIGVKNIF
+404 RKTGVKNIF
-413 TRIISWLKDFF
+413 TKIIGWLKDFF

>member
-1 MIFLSIREVMN
+1 
-12 MGIDEI
+12 MGRDDIV
-18 IVGLDIGSGK
+18 VGLDMGSGK
-28 VCTVVGELGEDDQI
+28 VCTVIGELGENDQI

-58 VIIDL
+58 VIVDL
-63 DQAIQSVKESIV
+63 DQAIQSAKESIES
-75 NAERMAGIRINSAF
+75 AERMAGIRINSAF

-109 GESPEITESDIEKV
+109 GESPEIMENDIEKV

-187 EARLDIEEIIFGTLA
+187 EAGLDIEEIIFGTLA

-278 SASPEKLVEISG
+278 STSPEKLVEISSI
-290 TNGKE
+290 NGKE

-301 KFLVEIIEPRVSEI
+301 KYLVEIIEPRVSEI

-387 SFATEKYSIGRS
+387 SFTTEKYSIGRS

-404 RKIGVKNIF
+404 RKTGVKNIF
-413 TRIISWLKDFF
+413 TKIISWLKDFF

>member
-1 MIFLSIREVMN
+1 
-12 MGIDEI
+12 MGRDEI
-18 IVGLDIGSGK
+18 IVGLDIGSRK

-63 DQAIQSVKESIV
+63 DQAIQSVKESIES
-75 NAERMAGIRINSAF
+75 AERMAGIRINSAF
-89 VSIAGS
+89 ISIAGS

-109 GESPEITESDIEKV
+109 EESPEINENDIEKV

-178 VQNLIKCVE
+178 VQNLVKCVE
-187 EARLDIEEIIFGTLA
+187 EAGLDIEEVIFGTLA
-202 SSNAILSNA
+202 SSNAILNNA

-270 SYGSAVEN
+270 SYGSAVEK
-278 SASPEKLVEISG
+278 SVSPEKLIEISSI
-290 TNGKE
+290 NGKE
-295 KHNVSK
+295 KHNVSEK
-301 KFLVEIIEPRVSEI
+301 YLVEIIEPRVSEI
-315 FNFVGMEVKKSG
+315 FNFVGMEVRKSG
-327 CYNMIPGG
+327 CYSMIPGG

-342 SLLPGISEVAEQVL
+342 SLLPGISKVAEQVL

-404 RKIGVKNIF
+404 RRTGVKNIF
-413 TRIISWLKDFF
+413 TKIIGWLKDFF

>member
-1 MIFLSIREVMN
+1 
-12 MGIDEI
+12 MGTDDIV
-18 IVGLDIGSGK
+18 VGLDIGSGK
-28 VCTVVGELGEDDQI
+28 VCTFIGELEENDKI

-52 LGIRKG
+52 LGVKKG

-63 DQAIQSVKESIV
+63 DQAILSVKESIES
-75 NAERMAGIRINSAF
+75 AERMAGIRIHSAF

-95 HITSVNS
+95 HITSINS

-109 GESPEITESDIEKV
+109 GESPEITENDIEKV

-167 KVHIITGSITA
+167 KVHIINGSVTA

-187 EARLDIEEIIFGTLA
+187 GAGLDIEEIIFGTLA
-202 SSNAILSNA
+202 SSNAVLSNA

-216 ILLIDIGAGTTEIA
+216 VLVVDIGAGTTEIA
-230 IFVEGGL
+230 IFIEGGL
-237 AYSAVLPVGGVQIT
+237 AYSAVLPVGGIQIT

-270 SYGSAVEN
+270 NYGSAVEN
-278 SASPEKLVEISG
+278 SASPEKLIEISNTDG
-290 TNGKE
+290 IN
-295 KHNVSK
+295 KHNVTK
-301 KFLVEIIEPRVSEI
+301 KYLVEIIEPRVSEI
-315 FNFVGMEVKKSG
+315 FNLLGTEIRKSRY
-327 CYNMIPGG
+327 YNMIPGG

-342 SLLPGISEVAEQVL
+342 SLLPGISEIAEQVL

-362 GRPHYEG
+362 GSPHYEG
-369 ELADMINDPSYSE
+369 ELADMINDPSYSG
-382 AIGLL
+382 AVGLL
-387 SFATEKYSIGRS
+387 SFATESYSNGRS
-399 FQSTK
+399 FKSTK
-404 RKIGVKNIF
+404 RKPRVKNIF
-413 TRIISWLKDFF
+413 TKIINWLKDFF